1 MTPLR
6 PAAAAAGLLL
16 GAVLAG
22 GPAWAEQAPQPGGFD
37 PRVQLVAYN
46 PLNVV
51 RIVGCPTNSTQ
62 ITFDTGEE
70 ITQVAIGDAEAWL
83 AQPAA
88 NMLFLKPT
96 AVRAATNAQIVTR
109 RPDGTL
115 RSYQLR
121 LVAEQTGESPG
132 GTTGSA
138 MYAVHFRYPQD
149 ERAERAARR
158 AQAAEQALERDAQAR
173 LAAAWTEG
181 PRNWRYVAQGSAAV
195 EPVEVSDNGRQTA
208 FRFPGSRRVPVIYA
222 VAPDGTE
229 AIVPATM
236 AGDTAVVQ
244 TTARAFVLRDGREVL
259 HIINRGFDP
268 AGRDP
273 GTGSGTPGLARSVR
287 SAGP

>member
-1 MTPLR
+1 MIVR
-6 PAAAAAGLLL
+6 PFAGMAIAAALAAGT
-16 GAVLAG
+16 AC
-22 GPAWAEQAPQPGGFD
+22 AEQAPRPGGFD
-37 PRVQLVAYN
+37 PRVQVVAYN
-46 PLNVV
+46 ALNVV

-62 ITFDTGEE
+62 ITFGPGEE

-96 AVRAATNAQIVTR
+96 EVRAATNAQVITKR
-109 RPDGTL
+109 SDGTL

-121 LVAEQTGESPG
+121 LVAERGEDG
-132 GTTGSA
+132 GDAA
-138 MYAVHFRYPQD
+138 MYAVHFRYPRE
-149 ERAERAARR
+149 ERAARAARR
-158 AQAAEQALERDAQAR
+158 AQVADRAREQDAQAR
-173 LAAAWTEG
+173 LVTAWAEG

-208 FRFPGSRRVPVIYA
+208 FRFPGSRRVPVISA

-244 TTARAFVLRDGREVL
+244 TTARAFVLRDGQEVL
-259 HIINRGFDP
+259 RVVNRGFDP

-273 GTGSGTPGLARSVR
+273 GTGTGTPDVTRSVR